1 MADTA
6 NLKVFRTTTGVHD
19 AYVAAPSRK
28 AALEAWGSETNLFAL
43 GSAEQ
48 ISDPRL
54 MKAPLATPGVVV
66 KKRRPAEAAPV
77 EATPAEPA
85 PVEAAAPPAERP
97 RRERPKL
104 EIVAASP
111 APATPPAAKAKTKPR
126 PSREDFDAAQTALKQ
141 VQAAQAAALKA
152 LAAREAELGRE
163 RRILERSQARDLAL
177 ATRARDTAKAGYEKA
192 IARWRA
198 V

>member
-28 AALEAWGSETNLFAL
+28 AALEAWGSETNLFAQ
-43 GSAEQ
+43 GAAEQ
-48 ISDPRL
+48 VDDPRL

-66 KKRRPAEAAPV
+66 KRRRPAAVESAPV
-77 EATPAEPA
+77 ETA

-104 EIVAASP
+104 EIVPASP
-111 APATPPAAKAKTKPR
+111 APDAPPAARAEPKPR
-126 PSREDFDAAQTALKQ
+126 PSRDAFDAAQAALKEVQ
-141 VQAAQAAALKA
+141 VAQAAALKA
-152 LAAREAELGRE
+152 LAVRETELGRE
-163 RRILERSQARDLAL
+163 RRTLERSQARELAL
-177 ATRARDTAKAGYEKA
+177 ATRARDAAKAGYEKA
-192 IARWRA
+192 VARSRA
-198 V
+198 A